1 MTSSTIVQVVTS
13 VLWNYGYAPIRI
25 RSFAMISTTLVQ
37 EISQLHADF
46 CSALADSTRL
56 ILLYALAD
64 GPRNVSELTQELGQP
79 QPTISRHL
87 KILRDRGLVV
97 ALRQGTMVQ
106 YSLADA
112 RVIDALDI
120 LRNIMRDGIQKRA
133 SFIEEIA
140 T

>member
-1 MTSSTIVQVVTS
+1 
-13 VLWNYGYAPIRI
+13 
-25 RSFAMISTTLVQ
+25 MISSTLVQ
-37 EISQLHADF
+37 EITQLHADF

-64 GPRNVSELTQELGQP
+64 GPRNVSELTQDLGQP

-87 KILRDRGLVV
+87 KNLRDRGLVT
-97 ALRQGTMVQ
+97 ATRQGMTVQ

-120 LRNIMRDGIQKRA
+120 LRSIMRDSIQKRA
-133 SFIEEIA
+133 SLIETPVA
-140 T
+140 P